1 MPRSSLLLLVAGL
14 LLVAAGYVVVLLDTA
29 VAFGPWG
36 LALGSAAVLTA
47 LLRISARRAGSAP
60 RAGRIPRAMHV
71 ATLVVFGATVAGF
84 GVALV
89 SPPATADG
97 PLLLGLPR
105 ITAILL
111 LLVGLVPLVVLP
123 VVYASAFERDILSAD
138 DLERVRAAAERARD
152 V

>member
-47 LLRISARRAGSAP
+47 LLRISARRAG
-60 RAGRIPRAMHV
+60 RIPRALHV